1 MLRAMHAPVV
11 HLFHEHAD
19 AIAERLRGAGV
30 PWEIVAWSDPE
41 RFRAGISEIEI
52 LLTESPPRD
61 AWARASRLRLIQ
73 TMGAGVDGVLPAPD
87 LPGHVV
93 IASARGVFA
102 VEVAEH
108 VILMM
113 LALQR
118 GLAGHVAR
126 QARREWRPF
135 ASGTLAGRTA
145 GILGL
150 GEIGRRVAARC
161 AALGMRV
168 LGSCRRPR
176 PVAHVDE
183 VLERE
188 RLEELLRAA
197 DHLIVALPFTP
208 ETRGL
213 LGRQELSAVRPGA
226 FLIHVGRGGV
236 IDEAA
241 LLEALA
247 AGHLGGAALDVFE
260 DEPLPPDSPLWTAPN
275 TLITPHV
282 AGYGLRY
289 VERVAEVLTANVERQ
304 RRGEEPI
311 GRVDREGGY

>member
-1 MLRAMHAPVV
+1 MRAPVIHV
-11 HLFHEHAD
+11 FHQHAGT
-19 AIAERLRGAGV
+19 IAERLRAAGF
-30 PWEIVAWSDPE
+30 PWELVAWSDPAQL
-41 RFRAGISEIEI
+41 RAGIGEVVV

-61 AWARASRLRLIQ
+61 AWAGASRLRLIQ

-87 LPGHVV
+87 LPEGVHV
-93 IASARGVFA
+93 ASARGVFA
-102 VEVAEH
+102 AEVAEH

-118 GLAGHVAR
+118 GLASHVIR

-135 ASGTLAGRTA
+135 ASGALSGRTA

-150 GEIGRRVAARC
+150 GEIGRRAAALS

-168 LGSCRRPR
+168 LGACRRPR
-176 PVAHVDE
+176 PVAHVEE
-183 VLERE
+183 VFGPD
-188 RLEELLRAA
+188 RLSEVLRAA
-197 DHLIVALPFTP
+197 EHLIVTLPLTP

-213 LGRQELSAVRPGA
+213 LGREGLAATRPGA

-241 LLEALA
+241 LLGALES
-247 AGHLGGAALDVFE
+247 GHLGGAALDVFE
-260 DEPLPPDSPLWTAPN
+260 DEPLPPEHPLWTAPN
-275 TLITPHV
+275 TLVTPHV

-289 VERVAEVLTANVERQ
+289 VERIGDVLRGNVERLL
-304 RRGEEPI
+304 RGEEPVN
-311 GRVDREGGY
+311 RVDREAGY